1 MDKLDTLAMNH
12 NLLTR
17 LEAGEFEGLPRL
29 TSLSLDYNKIT
40 YIDREAF
47 RGLEGRTEDTQWVLM
62 IDNDECDLVRQ
73 PPVPLHHSQ
82 QAKLHPLPRSVAAAP
97 DHHTSP

>member
-12 NLLTR
+12 NQLTR

-29 TSLSLDYNKIT
+29 TSLSLDYNKIS

-47 RGLEGRTEDTQWVLM
+47 RGLEGRRLTRLTLGF
-62 IDNDECDLVRQ
+62 ND
-73 PPVPLHHSQ
+73 
-82 QAKLHPLPRSVAAAP
+82 KM
-97 DHHTSP
+97 

>member
-1 MDKLDTLAMNH
+1 MEINRLLFLNEILKLLVSSTGMDKLDTLAMNH
-12 NLLTR
+12 NQLTR

-47 RGLEGRTEDTQWVLM
+47 RGLEGRA
-62 IDNDECDLVRQ
+62 
-73 PPVPLHHSQ
+73 HGY
-82 QAKLHPLPRSVAAAP
+82 
-97 DHHTSP
+97 

>member
-12 NLLTR
+12 NQLTR

-40 YIDREAF
+40 YIDKEAF
-47 RGLEGRTEDTQWVLM
+47 RGLEGKEKTLTLILGNDNM
-62 IDNDECDLVRQ
+62 ITFDDLRQ

-82 QAKLHPLPRSVAAAP
+82 QA
-97 DHHTSP
+97 